1 MVKKN
6 EKSEET
12 TWLSLSDMMTVLMVL
27 FMILAS
33 LPFVLYLKAIR
44 GKPKDLIG
52 DQQVQGFFKI
62 LVVSILIVVF
72 YLFLTSNFTFTE
84 ILRYSLFNV
93 TSILTGT
100 GFTSTNYNDWGTPII
115 LLFLFMRLFLLI
127 RSFQLHALFPYYEE
141 GFFLNYK

>member
-1 MVKKN
+1 MTTIATGGFSS
-6 EKSEET
+6 KSGSIGSYNNVNLEALT
-12 TWLSLSDMMTVLMVL
+12 IL

-93 TSILTGT
+93 TSILIGT

-115 LLFLFMRLFLLI
+115 LLFLFI
-127 RSFQLHALFPYYEE
+127 TTQ
-141 GFFLNYK
+141 